1 MLDGAGITRTRDILD
16 YSLQILMDS
25 QLLIFHLGLP
35 MLRAPE
41 GKKLIIA
48 YCLLNSAT
56 VVPTQSH
63 PFRAPSW
70 TLDLRTTPDQA
81 VF

>member
-1 MLDGAGITRTRDILD
+1 
-16 YSLQILMDS
+16 
-25 QLLIFHLGLP
+25 